1 MLRHSRCTRTSVYH
15 NVYEQGAEMVTG
27 IQILVCL
34 GDFGQIPG
42 PSSVLFG
49 GCCGVLRFPRTPPP
63 FFPAQKKRG
72 GTAGGARE
80 KNTPALQRYSSS
92 LRARAADS
100 NFFPSYLTVGFGF
113 SFTRVQRRY

>member
-49 GCCGVLRFPRTPPP
+49 GCCGVLLLRFCVIII
-63 FFPAQKKRG
+63 FC
-72 GTAGGARE
+72 
-80 KNTPALQRYSSS
+80 AL
-92 LRARAADS
+92 
-100 NFFPSYLTVGFGF
+100 N
-113 SFTRVQRRY
+113 

>member
-42 PSSVLFG
+42 PSSVLFW
-49 GCCGVLRFPRTPPP
+49 
-63 FFPAQKKRG
+63 
-72 GTAGGARE
+72 
-80 KNTPALQRYSSS
+80 
-92 LRARAADS
+92 RAAGAGAGAA
-100 NFFPSYLTVGFGF
+100 FLCHYYLLRT
-113 SFTRVQRRY
+113 